1 MFSSRIV
8 PGRMPDW
15 DIVMLSLSR
24 WEEAEAKVEA
34 GAESGA
40 EAEAE
45 VKVEVETEAEVEA
58 EVKEGEDVEVE
69 GRLLR
74 KEI

>member
-24 WEEAEAKVEA
+24 WGEAK
-34 GAESGA
+34 AE
-40 EAEAE
+40 
-45 VKVEVETEAEVEA
+45 VEVEED
-58 EVKEGEDVEVE
+58 VKEEEA
-69 GRLLR
+69 
-74 KEI
+74 